1 MPIMM
6 NNALQDSMQ
15 KIIKEVE
22 YKEPVYLDPK
32 SESEPF
38 SPEVIEANN
47 NFKNYLHEN
56 FG

>member
-6 NNALQDSMQ
+6 NNALQGTMQ
-15 KIIKEVE
+15 IIKEVE

-32 SESEPF
+32 PEPEPL

>member
-32 SESEPF
+32 SEPDSL

-47 NFKNYLHEN
+47 SFKNYLHEN